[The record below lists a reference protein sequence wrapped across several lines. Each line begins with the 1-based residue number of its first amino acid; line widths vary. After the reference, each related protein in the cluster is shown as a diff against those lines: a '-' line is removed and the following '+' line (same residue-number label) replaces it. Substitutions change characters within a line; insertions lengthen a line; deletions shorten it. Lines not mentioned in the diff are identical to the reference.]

1 MESVAN
7 QGKAKK
13 SEVVPEVIPAP
24 KIKPVAEAKPTM
36 PTSLVTHSL
45 GNVQSSERTNYICKP
60 YMGNSLA
67 PQAGIG
73 GFVKGQGF

>member
-36 PTSLVTHSL
+36 PTTMATHSR

-60 YMGNSLA
+60 YGLA
-67 PQAGIG
+67 PQAGIR